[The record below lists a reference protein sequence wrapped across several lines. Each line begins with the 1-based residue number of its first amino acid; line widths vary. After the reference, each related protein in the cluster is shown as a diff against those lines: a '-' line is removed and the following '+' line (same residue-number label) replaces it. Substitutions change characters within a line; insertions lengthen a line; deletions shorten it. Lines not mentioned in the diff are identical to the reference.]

1 MTRRIASTILDFAEC
16 RYSRIT
22 DPPFLLSTPPSTH
35 SLLLSEARMAPM
47 IQACNGGRRRS
58 TAYPDLL
65 HGKKNQTNPQE
76 SVQTRSRLV
85 WGYRLR
91 HLPRGVWVCLG
102 CGVSVR
108 WHDLCI
114 NTPFPPG
121 TPLEAFQYLYECR
134 GSLYTGTTSG
144 KLNHPSASPE
154 AKFDTMSA
162 NKTTLYS
169 VLAPLQE
176 FAHRSKPLRQVPH
189 KRHKSSGTANPSTP
203 EALRDSSA

>member
-1 MTRRIASTILDFAEC
+1 MGFWPDVSSNDSTRVTRRIASTILDFAEC

-22 DPPFLLSTPPSTH
+22 DPPFPLSTPPSTH

-91 HLPRGVWVCLG
+91 QLPRGVWVCFG
-102 CGVSVR
+102 CGVSLR
-108 WHDLCI
+108 WHDLSI

-162 NKTTLYS
+162 KQDYS
-169 VLAPLQE
+169 LQC
-176 FAHRSKPLRQVPH
+176 AR
-189 KRHKSSGTANPSTP
+189 PSVRVCTP
-203 EALRDSSA
+203 FQDPATSVS

>member
-1 MTRRIASTILDFAEC
+1 MTSTILDFAEC

-22 DPPFLLSTPPSTH
+22 DPPFPLSTPPSTH
-35 SLLLSEARMAPM
+35 SLLLSEARMAPK

-114 NTPFPPG
+114 NTPFPRALLSRLSN
-121 TPLEAFQYLYECR
+121 TY
-134 GSLYTGTTSG
+134 
-144 KLNHPSASPE
+144 
-154 AKFDTMSA
+154 MSA
-162 NKTTLYS
+162 GDHSILER
-169 VLAPLQE
+169 PLVNW
-176 FAHRSKPLRQVPH
+176 AIP
-189 KRHKSSGTANPSTP
+189 
-203 EALRDSSA
+203 

>member
-1 MTRRIASTILDFAEC
+1 MDLMHSQHNHYATDARDPNGFVITFPRASPSLAIKPPHCNVGFWPDVSSNDSTLVTRRIASTILDFAEC

-91 HLPRGVWVCLG
+91 HLPRGVWVCFG

-108 WHDLCI
+108 WHRIL
-114 NTPFPPG
+114 
-121 TPLEAFQYLYECR
+121 
-134 GSLYTGTTSG
+134 
-144 KLNHPSASPE
+144 H
-154 AKFDTMSA
+154 
-162 NKTTLYS
+162 
-169 VLAPLQE
+169 
-176 FAHRSKPLRQVPH
+176 
-189 KRHKSSGTANPSTP
+189 
-203 EALRDSSA
+203 